1 MNILAIFLVLSGLT
15 GLLAALFP
23 THQMCN
29 IPDHQHKG
37 WLLLLNLIFMFI
49 LGYLGYIWMLIN
61 REIGT
66 LEMIVAT
73 IFCGGGIFV
82 FVITKMSRETIFTL
96 QNTIQAKHYQAHHD
110 QLTGLPNRNLFY
122 EEIDKLIAFDGNK
135 FSCMMMD
142 LNDFKMINDTFG
154 HAEGDHVLQIVAQ
167 RINRVLP
174 NNAIAARLGGDELS
188 VVLPSTQAQDA
199 FIVARTIQEE
209 LLKDISCENHSLVIG
224 ISIGIAE
231 YPKDGDARKSIM
243 KSADIAMYHS
253 KKHDKHLQIF
263 AAHMG

>member
-1 MNILAIFLVLSGLT
+1 MNILAIFLVLTGLM
-15 GLLAALFP
+15 GLLASLFP
-23 THQMCN
+23 THQIRN
-29 IPDHQHKG
+29 IPNHQHKG

-49 LGYLGYIWMLIN
+49 LGYLGYIWMLFN

-73 IFCGGGIFV
+73 IFCGGGMFV
-82 FVITKMSRETIFTL
+82 FVITKMSRETIYTL

-122 EEIDKLIAFDGNK
+122 EELDKLITFDDNI
-135 FSCMMMD
+135 FSCLMMD

-174 NNAIAARLGGDELS
+174 NDAIAARLGGDELA
-188 VVLPSTQAQDA
+188 VVLPGIVPQDA
-199 FIVARTIQEE
+199 LIVAKAIQEE
-209 LLKDISCENHSLVIG
+209 LLKDISCENYSLVIG
-224 ISIGIAE
+224 ISIGIAK
-231 YPKDGDARKSIM
+231 YPQDGDTRKSIM
-243 KSADIAMYHS
+243 KSADIAMYHA
-253 KKHDKHLQIF
+253 KKHDDHLQVF
-263 AAHMG
+263 QAYMS

>member
-1 MNILAIFLVLSGLT
+1 MFAILLVLSGLT
-15 GLLAALFP
+15 GLIASLFP

-29 IPDHQHKG
+29 IPEHQHKG
-37 WLLLLNLIFMFI
+37 WLLLFNLIFMFI
-49 LGYLGYIWMLIN
+49 MGYLGYIWMLIN
-61 REIGT
+61 RDIGT

-73 IFCGGGIFV
+73 IFCGGGGFV

-96 QNTIQAKHYQAHHD
+96 QNTIQAKQYQAHHD

-122 EEIDKLIAFDGNK
+122 EEIDKLITFDSNK

-174 NNAIAARLGGDELS
+174 NNAIAARLGGDELA
-188 VVLPSTQAQDA
+188 VVLPSTQAQDSF
-199 FIVARTIQEE
+199 FIARAIQDE
-209 LLKDISCENHSLVIG
+209 LVKDISCGNYSLVIG

-231 YPKDGDARKSIM
+231 YPKDGDTRKSIM
-243 KSADIAMYHS
+243 KSADIAMYHA
-253 KKHDKHLQIF
+253 KRHEDHLQIF
-263 AAHMG
+263 SAFMS